1 MAQMDTKRAIADL
14 KELRSLTQDE
24 AGAQRVA
31 FTETWVKA
39 IGWFDKKLDEIG
51 LPHRRDVAGNTWAS
65 LEGERPEALL
75 IGGHLDSV
83 PNGGW
88 LDGCWNVIAGLEV
101 LRYLKAKGKPP
112 VTVKL
117 VNWAD
122 EEGARF
128 GRSLFGSSAF
138 SGHLD
143 IETVRN
149 LKDRNGILLV
159 DALKGVGIKLDEA
172 PKAKLEQKDCAA
184 YLELHIEQGPVLEDS
199 GFPLG
204 VVLGTVGVERN
215 FITFHGQAAHSGST
229 PMNRR
234 KDAFKAAGM
243 MGQEIYAI
251 AERHSGVCTIG
262 SCVTKPG
269 IVTSVVEDCTIT
281 LDQRHLDAG
290 KLAAM
295 WKDAQEAAKRIAGEC
310 KVEVAFGDLWR
321 IEPILFNKEL
331 NDFCDDANKEAAGKS
346 MRLPSGPLHDA
357 AEVCRAGIPT
367 QMIFVQSLRGISHNK
382 IEDTKEE
389 HLEMSAVSLAKLADR
404 TIPWIVKRLG
414 K

>member
-1 MAQMDTKRAIADL
+1 MAFLDTKRAVADL

-24 AGAQRVA
+24 SGAQRVA
-31 FTETWVKA
+31 FTDTWIKA
-39 IGWFDKKLDEIG
+39 LDFFNKKLDAIG
-51 LPHRRDVAGNTWAS
+51 IPHRQDAAGNTWAT

-101 LRYLKAKGKPP
+101 LRYFKAKGKPP
-112 VTVKL
+112 ITIKL

-138 SGHLD
+138 SGHLN
-143 IETVRN
+143 IEDVRN
-149 LKDRNGILLV
+149 LKDKAGILLV
-159 DALKGVGIKLDEA
+159 DALKSVGIKLEDA
-172 PKAKLEQKDCAA
+172 PKAKLEQKNCAA
-184 YLELHIEQGPVLEDS
+184 YLELHIEQGPVLEDL
-199 GFPLG
+199 GYPLG

-234 KDAFKAAGM
+234 RDAFKAAGM
-243 MGQEIYAI
+243 MSQEIYAI
-251 AERHSGVCTIG
+251 AAKHSGVCTIG
-262 SCVTKPG
+262 SCITKPG
-269 IVTSVVEDCTIT
+269 IVTSVVEECTIT
-281 LDQRHLDAG
+281 LDQRHLDAA

-295 WKDAQEAAKRIAGEC
+295 WKDAQEAAKRFAAEC
-310 KVEVAFGDLWR
+310 KVDVSFGDLWR

-331 NDFCDDANKEAAGKS
+331 NEFCDQAIVETAGKS
-346 MRLPSGPLHDA
+346 WRLPSGPLHDA

-367 QMIFVQSLRGISHNK
+367 QMIFVQSLKGISHNK
-382 IEDTKEE
+382 IEDTKEVD
-389 HLEMSAVSLAKLADR
+389 LEMSVTALAKLAEK
-404 TIPWIVKRLG
+404 TIPWIVARLG